1 MLRPTVAPLGG
12 PVVHNCRNVS
22 LVRSLRAPFPGG
34 SPSFE
39 AIPVICGGL
48 EFEAKEE
55 EEQSE
60 EFSIGGLP
68 ERSGASHVILP
79 GEIHFP

>member
-1 MLRPTVAPLGG
+1 
-12 PVVHNCRNVS
+12 
-22 LVRSLRAPFPGG
+22 
-34 SPSFE
+34 
-39 AIPVICGGL
+39 VICGGL